1 LAGALGWAGDSG
13 LVNVP
18 ASKELQTRTAVVTG
32 SSSGIGR
39 AIALELAQAGAAVVV
54 HARGSEEAAERVA
67 ADIRQLGSDAM
78 VLMAD
83 LADPRRHESLV
94 EEAWHWRTG
103 VDIWINNAGADV
115 LIGPAAAWAFERK
128 LEELWRVDVAATMH
142 LSRLVGRRMRQRGSG
157 VILNMGWD
165 GAERGMA
172 GDSGELFAAAKGA
185 VIAFSR
191 SLARS
196 LAPEVRVNCLAPG
209 WIKTAW
215 GEGAS
220 AHWQERAQREST
232 LGRWGTPDD
241 VARVARFLVSP
252 AADFVTG
259 QVVCVNGGF
268 AG

>member
-1 LAGALGWAGDSG
+1 MPRESG

-18 ASKELQTRTAVVTG
+18 ASKELETTTAVVTG
-32 SSSGIGR
+32 SSTGIGR
-39 AIALELAQAGAAVVV
+39 AIALELARAGASVVV
-54 HARGSEEAAERVA
+54 HARRNEEAAERVA
-67 ADIRQLGSDAM
+67 AEIREIGSDAA
-78 VLMAD
+78 VLMVD
-83 LADPRRHESLV
+83 LADPRRHEPLV
-94 EEAWHWRTG
+94 EDAWHWRSG
-103 VDIWINNAGADV
+103 VDVWINNAGADV
-115 LIGPAAAWAFERK
+115 LTGPSASWAFERK
-128 LEELWRVDVAATMH
+128 LEELWRVDVAATVH

-196 LAPEVRVNCLAPG
+196 LAPEVRVNCMAPG

-215 GEGAS
+215 GQGAS
-220 AHWQERAQREST
+220 EAWQERARRESS

>member
-1 LAGALGWAGDSG
+1 VGPSSAR
-13 LVNVP
+13 
-18 ASKELQTRTAVVTG
+18 ELNAKTAVVTG

-39 AIALELAQAGAAVVV
+39 AIALELARAGAAVVV
-54 HARGSEEAAERVA
+54 HGRRSEEAAEAVA
-67 ADIRQLGSDAM
+67 CEIRELGADAT

-83 LADPRRHESLV
+83 LADSRQHDSLV
-94 EEAWHWRTG
+94 ELAWHWRSA

-115 LIGPAAAWAFERK
+115 LTGPMAAWTFERK
-128 LEELWRVDVAATMH
+128 LEELWRVDVAATMR
-142 LSRLVGRRMRQRGSG
+142 LARLVGTRMKQRGEG
-157 VILNMGWD
+157 AILNMGWD
-165 GAERGMA
+165 GADRGMA
-172 GDSGELFAAAKGA
+172 GNSGELFAATKGA
-185 VIAFSR
+185 VMAFSR

-215 GEGAS
+215 GDQAS
-220 AHWQERAQREST
+220 DAWQHRARQESM

-259 QVVCVNGGF
+259 QVICVNGGF
-268 AG
+268 GA